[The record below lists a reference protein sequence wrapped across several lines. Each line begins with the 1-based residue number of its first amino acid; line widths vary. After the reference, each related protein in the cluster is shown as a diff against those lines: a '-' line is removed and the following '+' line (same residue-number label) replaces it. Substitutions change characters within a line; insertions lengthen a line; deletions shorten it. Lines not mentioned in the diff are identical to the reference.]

1 MKDKA
6 LRRGAAAFR
15 FFILTVIALV
25 LLAPLF
31 WMAMTSF
38 RPQDEI
44 FRFATTLSIYSFI
57 PMQPTLANYTR
68 LLSGDFPRALANSV
82 FVTLA
87 TVILGVVVNALAGF
101 AFAVFRFKGSHV
113 LFGAVVASFMMPF
126 EAIILPLY
134 ILARWLNWTNSYQA
148 LILPDVANGF
158 VIFLFRQC
166 FLGMPKELFEAARV
180 DGASWLRIF
189 FKIAMPLSGPTIAA
203 ASLLIFVH
211 QWDSFFWPLV
221 VAGTS
226 EYMVIPVAI
235 GRFFSMEGNDWGAI
249 FSAGTI
255 ATLLAAV
262 PFLYLQKFYVK
273 TMMGS
278 AIK

>member
-1 MKDKA
+1 MHHKAVEKGREA
-6 LRRGAAAFR
+6 LRYLL
-15 FFILTVIALV
+15 LTVIALA
-25 LLAPLF
+25 LLAPLL
-31 WMAMTSF
+31 WMAMTSL
-38 RPQDEI
+38 RPQEEI
-44 FRFATTLSIYSFI
+44 FRFATTLSVQSFI
-57 PMQPTLANYTR
+57 PTR
-68 LLSGDFPRALANSV
+68 LTFSNYATLFSGDFPRAIANSI
-82 FVTLA
+82 FVTA
-87 TVILGVVVNALAGF
+87 STVTLGVIINALAGF
-101 AFAVFRFKGSHV
+101 AFAVFRFRGSNL

-134 ILARWLNWTNSYQA
+134 ILARWLNWTNTYQA

-166 FLGMPKELFEAARV
+166 FLGMPRELFEAARV
-180 DGASWLRIF
+180 DGAGWLCIF
-189 FKIAMPLSGPTIAA
+189 FRIAMPLSGPTIAA

-249 FSAGTI
+249 FSAGTV
-255 ATLLAAV
+255 ATLIAAV
-262 PFLYLQKFYVK
+262 PFLYLQKFYVQ
-273 TMMGS
+273 TMMSS